1 MLRGKS
7 QRSCRQKEWIIG
19 KEAPGEVERSSM
31 LIMSS
36 EVSFNGKKEILS
48 FDSWQE
54 EHYLWVQ

>member
-19 KEAPGEVERSSM
+19 KETPGEVERSSM

-48 FDSWQE
+48 FDS
-54 EHYLWVQ
+54 